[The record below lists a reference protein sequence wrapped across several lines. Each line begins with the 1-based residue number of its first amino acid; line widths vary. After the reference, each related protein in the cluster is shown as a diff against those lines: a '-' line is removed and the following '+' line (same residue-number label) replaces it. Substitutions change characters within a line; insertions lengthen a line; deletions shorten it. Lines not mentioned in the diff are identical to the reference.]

1 MTQRLSIKHLQ
12 VLAAFRRTGSLSKI
26 AEFLK
31 LTPSAV
37 SRRIDEA
44 EARLGLALFAKA
56 SNRVRLTPAGE
67 SDRAFK
73 GFESVF
79 VPFHWHGDRFELP
92 PGSQSLMTSE
102 ACAHQAFSA
111 GAGVVGIQFHLEVT
125 AANLHDWFAG
135 KQPAPE
141 TYVQTAEEVL
151 HDLPRFARSN
161 ALMHQ
166 LLANMEAA

>member
-44 EARLGLALFAKA
+44 EARLGRALFVKA

-67 SDRAFK
+67 YILQVVVD
-73 GFESVF
+73 
-79 VPFHWHGDRFELP
+79 D
-92 PGSQSLMTSE
+92 GSGE
-102 ACAHQAFSA
+102 SA
-111 GAGVVGIQFHLEVT
+111 GNFGYHCCWTNA
-125 AANLHDWFAG
+125 
-135 KQPAPE
+135 
-141 TYVQTAEEVL
+141 QTKITVNGG
-151 HDLPRFARSN
+151 SN
-161 ALMHQ
+161 DGAQH
-166 LLANMEAA
+166 